1 LAYPIIDCLTGPW
14 IMLDGQLLEPQCAEA
29 RCCFLPTDERMFYE
43 VIRIE
48 EKTPLFWEDHL
59 LRLNHSIQDRFV
71 IPESL
76 YQDSLRLIAAN
87 DLDQVNLR
95 LVLTP
100 GHVVLHQIPSYYPS
114 AEQMRLGVPTGILD
128 WERLDPNVKEINS
141 DYKAA
146 VAARFAKGGPFGA
159 FFELLLA
166 DRQGE
171 LTEGSR
177 SNLFFIC
184 GNQVYSAPDNRILK
198 GITRQY
204 VSAAIVAAGGQL
216 IEKMITY
223 AAIQDGQID
232 AAFLSGSP
240 IDLLP
245 IAAIESVQ
253 LPSAANP
260 LFSQI
265 NLAYLQIVRDYLKAH
280 QNK

>member
-1 LAYPIIDCLTGPW
+1 
-14 IMLDGQLLEPQCAEA
+14 
-29 RCCFLPTDERMFYE
+29 LPTDERMFYE